1 MESRCGE
8 SSYDYRP
15 YAVKSNNVS
24 SESRVSSGESRTV
37 LTSKKSAI
45 VSSESRN
52 GWGESRVADYTS
64 SKPAPKTP
72 IKYNNLREIDDL
84 INMLEASVSDIE
96 KQNPS
101 AELNTLINET
111 KDKIEILKQLSE
123 EARRKEKEQHLV
135 EMLKGQNEKLDAA
148 IMSLKRGFK

>member
-24 SESRVSSGESRTV
+24 SESRTSSGESRTV
-37 LTSKKSAI
+37 LTSKKSEV

-52 GWGESRVADYTS
+52 SWGESRVANYTS
-64 SKPAPKTP
+64 SKPSPKTP

-111 KDKIEILKQLSE
+111 KGKIEVLKQLAE

>member
-15 YAVKSNNVS
+15 YTVRSNNVS
-24 SESRVSSGESRTV
+24 SESRANNGESRTV
-37 LTSKKSAI
+37 FTSAKSAV

-52 GWGESRVADYTS
+52 GWGESRVADYAS
-64 SKPAPKTP
+64 SKPTPKVP

-84 INMLEASVSDIE
+84 INMLEASVSDVE
-96 KQNPS
+96 SQNPS

-111 KDKIEILKQLSE
+111 KEKITTLKQLAD
-123 EARRKEKEQHLV
+123 EARQKEKEQHLV
-135 EMLKGQNEKLDAA
+135 ELLKGQNEKLDAA

>member
-15 YAVKSNNVS
+15 YTVRSNNVS
-24 SESRVSSGESRTV
+24 SESRASSGESRTV
-37 LTSKKSAI
+37 ITSAKSAV

-52 GWGESRVADYTS
+52 NSGESRVADYTS
-64 SKPAPKTP
+64 SKPTPKAP

-84 INMLEASVSDIE
+84 INILEGSILDIE

-101 AELNTLINET
+101 DELNTLINET
-111 KDKIEILKQLSE
+111 KEKITTLKQLAD

-135 EMLKGQNEKLDAA
+135 ELLKGQNEKLDAA

>member
-24 SESRVSSGESRTV
+24 SESRTSSGESRTV
-37 LTSKKSAI
+37 LTSKKSEV

-52 GWGESRVADYTS
+52 SWGESRVADYTS
-64 SKPAPKTP
+64 SKPSPKTP

-111 KDKIEILKQLSE
+111 KGKIEVLKQLAE